1 MTTRIYLSIP
11 VNEIHKLTLDN
22 RQGMENKYRGTA
34 LCISRTSSSRVEATK
49 MNLSSTSSSVSTR
62 KFGYG
67 IDDSMADP
75 SNYHLLH
82 QMCLRQYQALVAV
95 TATFITK
102 TAQLFQISR

>member
-1 MTTRIYLSIP
+1 MGGSEKRGTELWGSRGLALRRRY
-11 VNEIHKLTLDN
+11 D
-22 RQGMENKYRGTA
+22 KYRGTA

-75 SNYHLLH
+75 SNYHHLLH
-82 QMCLRQYQALVAV
+82 QMCLCR
-95 TATFITK
+95 
-102 TAQLFQISR
+102 